1 MPDFLEYSSFWPKKQ
16 LLSLESHR
24 AILWAVFSL
33 FFIIIPYS
41 FELPKRS
48 GEIDGVLSQQH
59 KKGKGMR
66 SIPTLTKSLQNFKLF
81 NIARFGEKE
90 YDTNEYDTLP
100 QKTRYVP
107 KGGADVEGWS

>member
-1 MPDFLEYSSFWPKKQ
+1 LAKEAASVLGKSPRNSVGSFQ
-16 LLSLESHR
+16 FVLY
-24 AILWAVFSL
+24 
-33 FFIIIPYS
+33 IIPYS